1 MISIEKI
8 IIKNYR
14 KFYNDSIT
22 LDRKITAIAGA
33 NNSGKT
39 SLVELMSNL
48 FIKEKKDSIKIEDM
62 SSKSRLEDERM
73 ITEIIKDANLDYE
86 KKIEKLRK
94 IHKDLNK
101 IMIGLVIQYEDSD
114 NIESFSSYLADVD
127 INKRNFYFKIEYE
140 YKSIKEEDIIEILDR
155 GRDFKEVYSQL
166 ESKIYYCDENFE
178 NEIRIKEKAEFFN
191 LFNYHCVYAIR
202 KLSDTSDEKQN
213 FLSKHLLKTV
223 RNNVNWKENLNTL
236 IEGINNILDQQN
248 LSTRIDAITLKHVK
262 TTLDNFSK
270 TNGGNTGKLGVD
282 FKLENRDIEKVLL
295 DFIHIYFEQD
305 EGIKIKEQKQGLG
318 YSNLI
323 YLLLEGQIFSDKID
337 ERKVN
342 LLIFEEPEAH
352 LHPQM
357 ENIFIR
363 YISAIK
369 KTKEI
374 EHKENDLEEKL
385 KEEDVQKELED
396 VVNELE
402 NVAKEGAVKE
412 IVETV
417 NQVAAGEVG
426 EVIINAMAE
435 NQDVPFQ
442 MLITTH
448 SSEMTKTI
456 GLSNIRVLRSNGH
469 TQSKVYDL
477 NNFMT
482 QHATDRNFYEKFF
495 QFNMVEMV
503 FADKLILFE
512 GDAERL
518 LFKYLISNMLKYER
532 LSSQY
537 ISYIQ
542 VGGAY
547 AHKYLDLIKFLEI
560 KSLIFTDIDYEY
572 KKEDVE
578 INADIIIERIMKR
591 VSSNETIKTMVRRS
605 NISKILKEN
614 RLKKG
619 LFLNNKNICLKFQT
633 DVDGYARTLEDA
645 LLYKLILFKNNT
657 EKDMDILENKLSYK
671 KLNIETVF
679 SHITKKN
686 FKLLMEENKLLLSN
700 TKKSKTSLRDRI
712 DKLKNKTDF
721 MYALIESGNINDS
734 IPAYVE
740 EGLDWLQD

>member
-1 MISIEKI
+1 MIGIEKI

-14 KFYNDSIT
+14 KFYNESIT

-73 ITEIIKDANLDYE
+73 LREIINDGDLDNE
-86 KKIEKLRK
+86 RKIEKLRK
-94 IHKDLNK
+94 VHKELNK
-101 IMIGLVIQYEDSD
+101 IMIGLVIEYEDSD

-140 YKSIKEEDIIEILDR
+140 YKSVKEEDIFEILNQ
-155 GRDFKEVYSQL
+155 GRDFKEIYSQL
-166 ESKIYYCDENFE
+166 ESKIYYCDEKFE
-178 NEIRIKEKAEFFN
+178 NEIKIKEKSEFYN

-213 FLSKHLLKTV
+213 VLSKHLLKTV

-236 IEGINNILDQQN
+236 IRGINNILDQQN
-248 LSTRIDAITLKHVK
+248 LSTRIDAITLQHVK

-363 YISAIK
+363 YISAIN
-369 KTKEI
+369 KTKEL
-374 EHKENDLEEKL
+374 EHKENNLEEKL
-385 KEEDVQKELED
+385 KEEDVQKELAD

-402 NVAKEGAVKE
+402 NVVKEGAVKE

-417 NQVAAGEVG
+417 NQVAAGEVE
-426 EVIINAMAE
+426 EVIITAMAE

-518 LFKYLISNMLKYER
+518 LFKYLISNMVKYEK

-572 KKEDVE
+572 KKEDIE
-578 INADIIIERIMKR
+578 IGEDVIIEEIMKR
-591 VSSNETIKTMVRRS
+591 VTSNETIKTMVGQS
-605 NISKILKEN
+605 NISKIFEEN

-619 LFLNNKNICLKFQT
+619 LFLNNGNINLKFQT

-657 EKDMDILENKLSYK
+657 EKDVNGLENKLPYK

-679 SHITKKN
+679 SYITKED
-686 FKLLMEENKLLLSN
+686 FKLLIEENKLLLSN
-700 TKKSKTSLRDRI
+700 TSKNKTSLRDRI

-721 MYALIESGNINDS
+721 MYALIESENIKDS
-734 IPAYVE
+734 IPVYVE
-740 EGLDWLQD
+740 EGLDWLQG

>member
-73 ITEIIKDANLDYE
+73 ITEILKDANLDYE

-94 IHKDLNK
+94 VHKDLNK

-155 GRDFKEVYSQL
+155 GRDFKEVYSLL

-248 LSTRIDAITLKHVK
+248 LSTRIDAITLKHIK

-337 ERKVN
+337 ERKIN

-396 VVNELE
+396 VVKELE

-426 EVIINAMAE
+426 EVIINAMTE

-477 NNFMT
+477 NDFMT

-518 LFKYLISNMLKYER
+518 LFKYLISNMLKYEK

-547 AHKYLDLIKFLEI
+547 AHKYLDLINFLEI

-578 INADIIIERIMKR
+578 INADVIKERIMKR

-605 NISKILKEN
+605 NISKILKES

-645 LLYKLILFKNNT
+645 LLYKLIQFKNNT
-657 EKDMDILENKLSYK
+657 EKDMDVLENKLSYK

-686 FKLLMEENKLLLSN
+686 FKLFIEENKLLLSN
-700 TKKSKTSLRDRI
+700 TTKNKTSLRDRI

>member
-14 KFYNDSIT
+14 KFYNESIT

-62 SSKSRLEDERM
+62 SSKSRLEDER
-73 ITEIIKDANLDYE
+73 ILREIINDGNLDNE
-86 KKIEKLRK
+86 RKIEKLRK
-94 IHKDLNK
+94 VHKELNK
-101 IMIGLVIQYEDSD
+101 IMIGLVIEYEDSD

-140 YKSIKEEDIIEILDR
+140 YKSVKEEDIFEILNQ
-155 GRDFKEVYSQL
+155 GRDFKEIYSQL
-166 ESKIYYCDENFE
+166 ESKIYYCDEKFE
-178 NEIRIKEKAEFFN
+178 NEIKIKEKAEFYN

-236 IEGINNILDQQN
+236 IRGINNILDQQN
-248 LSTRIDAITLKHVK
+248 LSTRIDAITLQHVK

-282 FKLENRDIEKVLL
+282 FKLENQDIEKVLL

-363 YISAIK
+363 YISAIN
-369 KTKEI
+369 KTKEL
-374 EHKENDLEEKL
+374 EQRENNLEEKL
-385 KEEDVQKELED
+385 KEEDVQKELAD

-417 NQVAAGEVG
+417 NQVAASEVE
-426 EVIINAMAE
+426 EVIITAMAE

-518 LFKYLISNMLKYER
+518 LFKYLISNMVKYEK

-547 AHKYLDLIKFLEI
+547 AHKYLDLIQFLEI

-572 KKEDVE
+572 KKEDIE
-578 INADIIIERIMKR
+578 IGENVIIEEIMKR
-591 VSSNETIKTMVRRS
+591 VTSNETIKTMVDQS
-605 NISKILKEN
+605 NISKIFEEN

-619 LFLNNKNICLKFQT
+619 LFLNNGNINLKFQT

-657 EKDMDILENKLSYK
+657 EKDVNGLENKLPYK

-679 SHITKKN
+679 SHITKED
-686 FKLLMEENKLLLSN
+686 FTLLIEENKLLLSN
-700 TKKSKTSLRDRI
+700 TAKNKTSLRDRI

-721 MYALIESGNINDS
+721 MYALIESENIKDS
-734 IPAYVE
+734 IPVYVE
-740 EGLDWLQD
+740 EGLDWLQG

>member
-14 KFYNDSIT
+14 KFYNESIT

-73 ITEIIKDANLDYE
+73 LREIINDGNLDNE
-86 KKIEKLRK
+86 RKIEKLRK
-94 IHKDLNK
+94 VHKELNK
-101 IMIGLVIQYEDSD
+101 IMIGLVIEYEDSD

-140 YKSIKEEDIIEILDR
+140 YKSVKEEDIFGILNQ
-155 GRDFKEVYSQL
+155 GRDFKEIYSQL
-166 ESKIYYCDENFE
+166 ESKIYYCDEKFE
-178 NEIRIKEKAEFFN
+178 NEIKIKEKAEFYN

-236 IEGINNILDQQN
+236 IRGINNILDQQN
-248 LSTRIDAITLKHVK
+248 LSTRIDAITLQHVK

-282 FKLENRDIEKVLL
+282 FKLENQDIEKVLL

-363 YISAIK
+363 YISAIN
-369 KTKEI
+369 KTKEL
-374 EHKENDLEEKL
+374 EHKENNLEDKL
-385 KEEDVQKELED
+385 KEEDVQKELAD

-402 NVAKEGAVKE
+402 NVAKEGAVQE

-417 NQVAAGEVG
+417 NQVAASEVE
-426 EVIINAMAE
+426 EVIITAMAE

-518 LFKYLISNMLKYER
+518 LFKYLISNMVKYEK

-572 KKEDVE
+572 KKEDIE
-578 INADIIIERIMKR
+578 ISEDVIIEEIMKR
-591 VSSNETIKTMVRRS
+591 VTSNETIITMVGQS
-605 NISKILKEN
+605 NISKIFEEN

-619 LFLNNKNICLKFQT
+619 LFLNNGNIILKFQT

-657 EKDMDILENKLSYK
+657 EKDVNSLENKLSYK
-671 KLNIETVF
+671 KLNIENVF
-679 SHITKKN
+679 SYITKED
-686 FKLLMEENKLLLSN
+686 FKLLIKENKLLLSN
-700 TKKSKTSLRDRI
+700 TAKNKTSLRDRI

-721 MYALIESGNINDS
+721 MYALIESENIKDS
-734 IPAYVE
+734 IPVYVE
-740 EGLDWLQD
+740 EGLDWLQG

>member
-14 KFYNDSIT
+14 KFYNESIT

-62 SSKSRLEDERM
+62 SSKSRLEDER
-73 ITEIIKDANLDYE
+73 ILREIINDGNLDNE
-86 KKIEKLRK
+86 RKIEKLRK
-94 IHKDLNK
+94 VHKELNK
-101 IMIGLVIQYEDSD
+101 IMIGLVIEYEDSD

-140 YKSIKEEDIIEILDR
+140 YKSVKEEDIFEILNQ
-155 GRDFKEVYSQL
+155 GRDFKEIYSQL
-166 ESKIYYCDENFE
+166 ESKIYYCDEKFE
-178 NEIRIKEKAEFFN
+178 NEIKIKEKAEFYN

-236 IEGINNILDQQN
+236 IRGINNILDQQN
-248 LSTRIDAITLKHVK
+248 LSTRIDAITLQHVK

-282 FKLENRDIEKVLL
+282 FKLENQDIEKVLL

-363 YISAIK
+363 YISAIN
-369 KTKEI
+369 KTKEL
-374 EHKENDLEEKL
+374 EQRENNLEEKL
-385 KEEDVQKELED
+385 KEEDVQKELAD

-417 NQVAAGEVG
+417 NQVAASEVE
-426 EVIINAMAE
+426 EVIITAMAE

-518 LFKYLISNMLKYER
+518 LFKYLISNMVKYEK

-572 KKEDVE
+572 KKEDIE
-578 INADIIIERIMKR
+578 IGEDVIIEEIMKR
-591 VSSNETIKTMVRRS
+591 VTSNETIKTMVDQS
-605 NISKILKEN
+605 NISKIFEEN

-619 LFLNNKNICLKFQT
+619 LFLNNGNINLKFQT

-657 EKDMDILENKLSYK
+657 EKDVNGLENKLPYK

-679 SHITKKN
+679 SHITKED
-686 FKLLMEENKLLLSN
+686 FKLLIEENKLLLSN
-700 TKKSKTSLRDRI
+700 TAKNKTSLRDRI

-721 MYALIESGNINDS
+721 MYALIESENIKDS
-734 IPAYVE
+734 IPVYVE
-740 EGLDWLQD
+740 EGLEWLQG

>member
-1 MISIEKI
+1 
-8 IIKNYR
+8 
-14 KFYNDSIT
+14 
-22 LDRKITAIAGA
+22 
-33 NNSGKT
+33 
-39 SLVELMSNL
+39 
-48 FIKEKKDSIKIEDM
+48 
-62 SSKSRLEDERM
+62 
-73 ITEIIKDANLDYE
+73 
-86 KKIEKLRK
+86 
-94 IHKDLNK
+94 
-101 IMIGLVIQYEDSD
+101 
-114 NIESFSSYLADVD
+114 
-127 INKRNFYFKIEYE
+127 
-140 YKSIKEEDIIEILDR
+140 
-155 GRDFKEVYSQL
+155 
-166 ESKIYYCDENFE
+166 
-178 NEIRIKEKAEFFN
+178 
-191 LFNYHCVYAIR
+191 
-202 KLSDTSDEKQN
+202 
-213 FLSKHLLKTV
+213 
-223 RNNVNWKENLNTL
+223 
-236 IEGINNILDQQN
+236 
-248 LSTRIDAITLKHVK
+248 
-262 TTLDNFSK
+262 
-270 TNGGNTGKLGVD
+270 
-282 FKLENRDIEKVLL
+282 
-295 DFIHIYFEQD
+295 
-305 EGIKIKEQKQGLG
+305 
-318 YSNLI
+318 
-323 YLLLEGQIFSDKID
+323 IFSDKID

-363 YISAIK
+363 YISAIN
-369 KTKEI
+369 KTKEL
-374 EHKENDLEEKL
+374 EQRENNLEEKL
-385 KEEDVQKELED
+385 KEEDVQKELAD

-417 NQVAAGEVG
+417 NQVAASEVE
-426 EVIINAMAE
+426 EVIITAMAE

-518 LFKYLISNMLKYER
+518 LFKYLISNMVKYEK

-572 KKEDVE
+572 KKEDIE
-578 INADIIIERIMKR
+578 IGEDVIIEEIMKR
-591 VSSNETIKTMVRRS
+591 VTSNETIKTMVDQS
-605 NISKILKEN
+605 NISKIFEEN

-619 LFLNNKNICLKFQT
+619 LFLNNGNINLKFQT

-657 EKDMDILENKLSYK
+657 EKDVNGLENKLPYK

-679 SHITKKN
+679 SHITKED
-686 FKLLMEENKLLLSN
+686 FKLLIEENKLLLSN
-700 TKKSKTSLRDRI
+700 TAKNKTSLRDRI

-721 MYALIESGNINDS
+721 MYALIESENIKDS
-734 IPAYVE
+734 IPVYVE
-740 EGLDWLQD
+740 EGLEWLQG

>member
-14 KFYNDSIT
+14 KFYNESIT

-62 SSKSRLEDERM
+62 SSKSRLEDER
-73 ITEIIKDANLDYE
+73 ILREIINDGNLDNE
-86 KKIEKLRK
+86 RKIEKLRK
-94 IHKDLNK
+94 VHKELNK
-101 IMIGLVIQYEDSD
+101 IMIGLVIEYEDSD

-140 YKSIKEEDIIEILDR
+140 YKSVKEEDIFEILNQ
-155 GRDFKEVYSQL
+155 GRDFKEIYSQL
-166 ESKIYYCDENFE
+166 ESKIYYCDEKFE
-178 NEIRIKEKAEFFN
+178 NEIKIKEKAEFYN

-236 IEGINNILDQQN
+236 IRGINNILDQQN
-248 LSTRIDAITLKHVK
+248 LSTRIDAITLQHVK

-282 FKLENRDIEKVLL
+282 FKLENQDIEKVLL

-363 YISAIK
+363 YISAIN
-369 KTKEI
+369 KTKEL
-374 EHKENDLEEKL
+374 EQRENNLEEKL
-385 KEEDVQKELED
+385 KEEDVQKELAD

-417 NQVAAGEVG
+417 NQVAASEVE
-426 EVIINAMAE
+426 EVIITAMAE

-518 LFKYLISNMLKYER
+518 LFKYLISNMVKYEK

-572 KKEDVE
+572 KKEDIE
-578 INADIIIERIMKR
+578 IGEDVIIEEIMKR
-591 VSSNETIKTMVRRS
+591 VTSNETIKTMVDQS
-605 NISKILKEN
+605 NISKIFEEN

-619 LFLNNKNICLKFQT
+619 LFLNNGNINLKFQT

-657 EKDMDILENKLSYK
+657 EKDVNGLENKLPYK

-679 SHITKKN
+679 SHITKED
-686 FKLLMEENKLLLSN
+686 FKLLIEENKLLLSN
-700 TKKSKTSLRDRI
+700 TAKNKTSLRDRI

-721 MYALIESGNINDS
+721 MYALIESENIKDS
-734 IPAYVE
+734 IPVYVE
-740 EGLDWLQD
+740 EGLDWLQG

>member
-73 ITEIIKDANLDYE
+73 LTKIIKDANLDNE

-94 IHKDLNK
+94 VHKELNK

-140 YKSIKEEDIIEILDR
+140 YKSVREEDIIEILDR

-178 NEIRIKEKAEFFN
+178 NEIKIKEKAEFYN

-236 IEGINNILDQQN
+236 IGGINNILEQQN
-248 LSTRIDAITLKHVK
+248 LSTRIDTITLKHVK

-417 NQVAAGEVG
+417 NQVAAGEVE
-426 EVIINAMAE
+426 EVIITAMAE

-518 LFKYLISNMLKYER
+518 LFKYLISNMVKYEK

-572 KKEDVE
+572 KKEDIE
-578 INADIIIERIMKR
+578 ISVDVIIEEIMKR
-591 VSSNETIKTMVRRS
+591 VTSNETIKTMVGQS
-605 NISKILKEN
+605 NISGILKEN

-619 LFLNNKNICLKFQT
+619 LFLNNESICLKFQT

-645 LLYKLILFKNNT
+645 LLYKFILFKNNT
-657 EKDMDILENKLSYK
+657 EKDVNVLENKLSYK

-679 SHITKKN
+679 SHISRAN
-686 FKLLMEENKLLLSN
+686 FKLFLEETKLLLSN
-700 TKKSKTSLRDRI
+700 TTKNKTSLRDRI

-721 MYALIESGNINDS
+721 MYALIESENIDYS
-734 IPAYVE
+734 IPVYVE